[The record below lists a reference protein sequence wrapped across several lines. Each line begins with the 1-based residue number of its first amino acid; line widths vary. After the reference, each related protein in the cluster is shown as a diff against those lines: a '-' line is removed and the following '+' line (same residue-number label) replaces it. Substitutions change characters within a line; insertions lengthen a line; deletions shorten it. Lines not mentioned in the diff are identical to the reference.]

1 MRSSKMRLPAFGAR
15 GSINEAGR
23 SRRVAAAA
31 NHVAATVMPTP
42 NPAALAATPGFTG
55 VGIQGTIYMMEYA
68 FMMNHG
74 RNWESSAMPTAAP
87 TPDAT
92 TA

>member
-1 MRSSKMRLPAFGAR
+1 MPAFGAR
-15 GSINEAGR
+15 GNMSDAGH
-23 SRRVAAAA
+23 SRRVATAA
-31 NHVAATVMPTP
+31 NHVATTVMPTP
-42 NPAALAATPGFTG
+42 KAAALAATPGFTG
-55 VGIQGTIYMMEYA
+55 VGMQGTMYMMEYA